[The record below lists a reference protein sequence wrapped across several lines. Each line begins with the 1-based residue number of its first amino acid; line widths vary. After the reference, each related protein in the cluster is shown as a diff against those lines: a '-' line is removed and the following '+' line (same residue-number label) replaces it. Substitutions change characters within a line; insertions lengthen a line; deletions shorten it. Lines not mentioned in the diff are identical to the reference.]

1 MIRSMPFWPIP
12 ILLWVSNKPLINS
25 SCLAFM
31 TQFICILNLVR
42 HSPKSSKRYTIR
54 QSISAYFPK
63 DLISKSKIPL
73 TIFSF
78 FFHSETKHPVF
89 KQNNSIK
96 AINKQSPILA
106 SNLKTTNWLLS
117 MQNPKELSPEIIFQE
132 MLRNLLSKI
141 TTYLLSF
148 LRTTVWPNISY
159 MKIYQANKV
168 SKAFIWLK
176 KVIWIFSMLIPNPN
190 IKFQPTSGSKNNLL
204 SSINLLWKFAFLFKA
219 KSASQFRWNMWKIPK
234 FYGL

>member
-1 MIRSMPFWPIP
+1 MPFWPIP
-12 ILLWVSNKPLINS
+12 ILLWVSNKPLTNS

-31 TQFICILNLVR
+31 TQFICIRSSVR
-42 HSPKSSKRYTIR
+42 PSPKSIKRYTT
-54 QSISAYFPK
+54 QQPISVYFPK

-78 FFHSETKHPVF
+78 FFHSETKRPVF

-96 AINKQSPILA
+96 AINKQSLILA
-106 SNLKTTNWLLS
+106 SNLKTMNWLLS
-117 MQNPKELSPEIIFQE
+117 MQNPKELSPEIIFLE

-159 MKIYQANKV
+159 MKIYQANKF
-168 SKAFIWLK
+168 SKVFIWWK
-176 KVIWIFSMLIPNPN
+176 KVISILSMSIPNPN
-190 IKFQPTSGSKNNLL
+190 IKFQAIYGSKNNLL
-204 SSINLLWKFAFLFKA
+204 SSINLLWKSAFMFKA
-219 KSASQFRWNMWKIPK
+219 KSASRFRWNMWKIPK